1 MDQDHCFICK
11 VPLSGKVKL
20 ESHFNCPK
28 HEQPISI
35 CDKIDH
41 DLEKCLFCSSESE
54 SKELKASN
62 DSQLQASHES
72 QTIAVQPP
80 ANRHCFLS
88 FTGNDI
94 QFNAFT
100 VITFIEEIQEY
111 DIFAVL
117 PKDLEAQFWVG
128 EYAGVAQLSPREFL
142 VTGGYSEAEDG
153 AIEISNECFIIRF
166 EPIGLVYS
174 YIWEDLPKKLGTA
187 RYTHKAFG
195 TEGKQF
201 LVAGGLDLKRNFLRS
216 CEVFANGEWK
226 QGPELNKSRS
236 QASGL
241 SHGGF
246 LYVFGGFSSPKVQE
260 QSFERIE
267 EKGLGKWEILQVKS
281 EVSNLTGCLCVGYK
295 NGVLIVGG
303 SDGTK
308 ASKDISYWDVEKS
321 EVLKRNEALGYE
333 RVNAAGV
340 FVDSQILVLG
350 GEKDEEVK
358 VELVGIAKQSKAE
371 TLIDPSED
379 QKIFH
384 FNLPGYQWFYLK

>member
-11 VPLSGKVKL
+11 VPLANKLKL

-28 HEQPISI
+28 HEQAISI
-35 CDKIDH
+35 CDNIDH
-41 DLEKCLFCSSESE
+41 DLEKCLFCISESE
-54 SKELKASN
+54 SKELKGSN
-62 DSQLQASHES
+62 DSQLQASNES
-72 QTIAVQPP
+72 QPLNLPPP

-88 FTGNDI
+88 FTGNDT
-94 QFNAFT
+94 QSNAFT
-100 VITFIEEIQEY
+100 VITFIADTQET

-117 PKDLEAQFWVG
+117 PKEPEYQFWVW
-128 EYAGVAQLSPREFL
+128 EYSGVAQLGPREFL

-153 AIEISNECFIIRF
+153 TVDISNECVIIRF
-166 EPIGLVYS
+166 EPIGQVYS
-174 YIWEDLPKKLGTA
+174 YTVEDLPKTIGG

-226 QGPELNKSRS
+226 QGPELNKARS
-236 QASGL
+236 QASGVN
-241 SHGGF
+241 HGGF
-246 LYVFGGFSSPKVQE
+246 LYLFGGFSSPKVQE
-260 QSFERIE
+260 GSFERID
-267 EKGLGKWEILQVKS
+267 EKGLGKWELLQVKS
-281 EVSNLTGCLCVGYK
+281 ESLALTGCLCVGYK

-303 SDGTK
+303 SDGVK
-308 ASKDISYWDVEKS
+308 ASKDILHWDVEKA
-321 EVLKRNEALGYE
+321 EVLKRNEALAYD
-333 RVNAAGV
+333 RVNAAGI
-340 FVDSQILVLG
+340 FVDNQILVLG

-371 TLIDPSED
+371 TVIDPSED

-384 FNLPGYQWFYLK
+384 FNQPGFVWFYLK